1 MHHGLDLYHRFL
13 DFLTAYNSMLVLN
26 SYSSS
31 FRKGFHRVDS
41 LFAFLISLLLRT
53 VFTLAILMG
62 KWNAL
67 RSALHSLIFHLAAH
81 DLVSNSHVESRLA
94 YDSRRHW

>member
-1 MHHGLDLYHRFL
+1 MLVEIFWFAFAYTDTLMHHGLDLYHRFL
-13 DFLTAYNSMLVLN
+13 DFLTAYNNMLVLN

-41 LFAFLISLLLRT
+41 LFAFFLSLLLRT

-62 KWNAL
+62 NGML
-67 RSALHSLIFHLAAH
+67 
-81 DLVSNSHVESRLA
+81 
-94 YDSRRHW
+94 